1 MKPSQSRPKLFPIG
15 PAAQY
20 LSLSRDTLR
29 RWEKKGKLKPFR
41 TPTNRRLY
49 TQKQLDRLLTTKPQ
63 SKTSPNRLTWQQHLA
78 ITIITAIIISLL
90 VFAFTL

>member
-1 MKPSQSRPKLFPIG
+1 MKQPQSRPKLFPIG

-20 LSLSRDTLR
+20 LNVSRDTLR
-29 RWEKKGKLKPFR
+29 RWEKKGQLKPYR

-49 TQKQLDRLLTTKPQ
+49 TKKQLDKLLSLKPQ
-63 SKTSPNRLTWQQHLA
+63 KTSSLLLSWQQHLT

-90 VFAFTL
+90 VFTLIS